1 MPSPLPCP
9 VYAFNTKCECSS
21 LNPHTGEEDRI
32 DKTRKKV
39 LEILAADQE
48 EYSVVF
54 NSGSRIRVLTTNSN
68 YLINNTLQPYCVLFQ
83 SEV

>member
-1 MPSPLPCP
+1 MEGEWWQKGST
-9 VYAFNTKCECSS
+9 TKCECSS

-32 DKTRKKV
+32 NRTRKKV

-54 NSGSRIRVLTTNSN
+54 NSGQRN
-68 YLINNTLQPYCVLFQ
+68 
-83 SEV
+83 